1 MVATTDPATLPKL
14 TTWYLLTNLARPASR
29 RPQQAQLAEIVE
41 AYGLRNWVEQ
51 GYKQVKDELGWVDFQ
66 VSSSVPPGDAAHAG
80 KSGGCPPTSVLL
92 GAGEAV
98 SQFDAGSHSKGCA
111 LLP

>member
-1 MVATTDPATLPKL
+1 MLSDPKPVL
-14 TTWYLLTNLARPASR
+14 YR
-29 RPQQAQLAEIVE
+29 E
-41 AYGLRNWVEQ
+41 
-51 GYKQVKDELGWVDFQ
+51 